1 MINKHNSTNL
11 YWKKYNLEK
20 DKLIKK
26 IINFNRKSNINYFE
40 NGHFNH
46 TRDLFALSL
55 AYLKNKKNNNILD
68 YGSNLLTLC
77 NLNNKIDVRKF
88 KFTIYDPF
96 YEPKEKIK
104 IKDVNYQIINNE
116 NRIFKNNYDLLHFA
130 SSGQYQKNFLS
141 KIQDLNLNKAQII
154 LFTHT
159 PFSLDRSYSSIQS
172 NHNNLTQHV
181 HSYKLLIS
189 ILKKKNFNLIFKSRN
204 DDKYIACKKKKY
216 KTYSLNLI
224 FNK

>member
-1 MINKHNSTNL
+1 MS
-11 YWKKYNLEK
+11 
-20 DKLIKK
+20 
-26 IINFNRKSNINYFE
+26 
-40 NGHFNH
+40 
-46 TRDLFALSL
+46 
-55 AYLKNKKNNNILD
+55 
-68 YGSNLLTLC
+68 
-77 NLNNKIDVRKF
+77 
-88 KFTIYDPF
+88 
-96 YEPKEKIK
+96 
-104 IKDVNYQIINNE
+104 
-116 NRIFKNNYDLLHFA
+116 
-130 SSGQYQKNFLS
+130 
-141 KIQDLNLNKAQII
+141 LNKAQII

-224 FNK
+224 FKKWIAI

>member
-1 MINKHNSTNL
+1 M
-11 YWKKYNLEK
+11 
-20 DKLIKK
+20 
-26 IINFNRKSNINYFE
+26 
-40 NGHFNH
+40 
-46 TRDLFALSL
+46 SL